1 MDETSDHI
9 PTPNIS
15 ISGLYQA
22 CQESVLKY
30 CQDRTNNT
38 NSLIKIL
45 ASAFDLYRFSKAT
58 QEAEAELKQL
68 MKDKGI
74 RTTKRTANYFT
85 PIVKLIFDGEVREKE
100 KSLVMRCASTLRLA
114 DSMNIEP
121 DGIGGFVDEQGGIV
135 ECYKLDREMHAP
147 AAVDSTKHDPI
158 EALRQNAQ
166 KYGLER
172 LQDLVP
178 DGLAAALLEVNHDGK
193 IALLGAWSATQ
204 SDIRRYKIS
213 TKSAAA

>member
-9 PTPNIS
+9 PTPNTS

-45 ASAFDLYRFSKAT
+45 GSALDLYRFSKAT
-58 QEAEAELKQL
+58 QGAEAELKQL

-74 RTTKRTANYFT
+74 RKIKRTANYFT

-114 DSMNIEP
+114 RP
-121 DGIGGFVDEQGGIV
+121 RQ
-135 ECYKLDREMHAP
+135 
-147 AAVDSTKHDPI
+147 AVSSIATATTFERSASVTARST
-158 EALRQNAQ
+158 
-166 KYGLER
+166 
-172 LQDLVP
+172 
-178 DGLAAALLEVNHDGK
+178 
-193 IALLGAWSATQ
+193 
-204 SDIRRYKIS
+204 
-213 TKSAAA
+213 